1 MVSQIQN
8 GVAGTKWCR
17 KLKAY
22 MFLRFYSFHLEYKVT
37 LNSLNLFTLLK
48 HFSPSMAKQKNKK
61 GRKAPRNAR
70 DIQTPVS
77 DREKSYE
84 PDAQKDESEHHSAQ
98 KSKSKKPD
106 NKARFARSP
115 TRQGDFAPNAGDY
128 ESNEESDTDLSDTS
142 DINVPDEHQPDPL
155 SRWVKEVIHRETSK
169 ESERMVEEFFTSS
182 DPNYEACR
190 NFFQNLNRHI
200 REANQQNK
208 VDDIDTG
215 TVNEDGYNVLCQA
228 WQQAA
233 SKAVAD
239 QSPEDFWLAFNDT
252 RHILQSFNK
261 RHHLPRDW
269 NINNSWAEQLIGTPN
284 PRVEDDTS
292 SASSSQNDQPSPSQF
307 DGSEIHTD
315 ESEVKV
321 EEHEQTGLNALEA
334 RTIQHQRRLT
344 SAKVLYW
351 WPKGTGSQIFV
362 RYGDRNTP
370 IYRIRAGSHESYDP
384 SKVARVYSTSTRG
397 TKKVIGHR
405 DGRPGEFWEYKRE
418 DVKDFLG
425 IGWKVEDDNED
436 GLDPLN
442 YLQPVKGA
450 TYPQTRTL
458 VKWKDGATTLEG
470 RSFIRRITTGSALDG
485 DRVIYQKAKEL
496 ETAHREKHGLGTFDD
511 DYDDEDSEIDSDDSI
526 GAKKSR
532 SRRNHSEPAY
542 YSRSTRRNAT
552 RRSKYETSEDSDTGS
567 EISTNRHRRLRSEPA
582 HRSKPS
588 MGRGAPE
595 GHQARIRQL
604 EKEIQRLKIGRS
616 TTSGDK
622 RRKHRSARERTAS

>member
-1 MVSQIQN
+1 M
-8 GVAGTKWCR
+8 
-17 KLKAY
+17 
-22 MFLRFYSFHLEYKVT
+22 E
-37 LNSLNLFTLLK
+37 
-48 HFSPSMAKQKNKK
+48 
-61 GRKAPRNAR
+61 
-70 DIQTPVS
+70 
-77 DREKSYE
+77 
-84 PDAQKDESEHHSAQ
+84 
-98 KSKSKKPD
+98 D
-106 NKARFARSP
+106 N
-115 TRQGDFAPNAGDY
+115 
-128 ESNEESDTDLSDTS
+128 
-142 DINVPDEHQPDPL
+142 
-155 SRWVKEVIHRETSK
+155 
-169 ESERMVEEFFTSS
+169 
-182 DPNYEACR
+182 
-190 NFFQNLNRHI
+190 
-200 REANQQNK
+200 
-208 VDDIDTG
+208 
-215 TVNEDGYNVLCQA
+215 
-228 WQQAA
+228 
-233 SKAVAD
+233 
-239 QSPEDFWLAFNDT
+239 
-252 RHILQSFNK
+252 
-261 RHHLPRDW
+261 
-269 NINNSWAEQLIGTPN
+269 
-284 PRVEDDTS
+284 
-292 SASSSQNDQPSPSQF
+292 
-307 DGSEIHTD
+307 
-315 ESEVKV
+315 
-321 EEHEQTGLNALEA
+321 
-334 RTIQHQRRLT
+334 
-344 SAKVLYW
+344 
-351 WPKGTGSQIFV
+351 
-362 RYGDRNTP
+362 
-370 IYRIRAGSHESYDP
+370 
-384 SKVARVYSTSTRG
+384 
-397 TKKVIGHR
+397 
-405 DGRPGEFWEYKRE
+405 
-418 DVKDFLG
+418 
-425 IGWKVEDDNED
+425 NED